1 MTARVLV
8 VDDIPANVKLLE
20 AKLSAE
26 YFGVVTA
33 TNGRDAIALCERG
46 EVDIV
51 LLDVMMPGMNGF
63 EVCRRLKGA
72 PSTAHIPVVIVTT
85 LDQPRDRLQGLD
97 AGADDFLTKPLD
109 DTALFARVRS
119 LARLK
124 AMTDELRSRAVASV
138 RLGIADPLA
147 TAAAETGLNG
157 RILVIEDRP
166 SAAERVQSALSAFH
180 AVEIE
185 DDAQQAVMR
194 AAEGDFDAVVISLG
208 LQGQDG
214 LRLCSQLRSLER
226 TRNMS
231 VLLMG
236 EAEDRERILRG
247 LEIGAHDFLLR
258 PIDRNELLA
267 RVRTQVRRK
276 RFTERLRDSV
286 QSSMEMAVMDQL
298 TGLHN
303 RRFMDNRLSVM
314 FDESALRARSL
325 SLLVL
330 DIDHFKSVND
340 SWGHDA
346 GDEVLREF
354 ADRVR
359 ACTRGIDLV
368 ARMGGEEIVVVLPD
382 TGRDAAYRV
391 AERIRERVESSPFAV
406 QSNTRDIKVTVSVGV
421 SNRRAGDASSAAM
434 MKRADDALYRAKA
447 GGRNRVIVASAA

>member
-1 MTARVLV
+1 
-8 VDDIPANVKLLE
+8 
-20 AKLSAE
+20 
-26 YFGVVTA
+26 
-33 TNGRDAIALCERG
+33 
-46 EVDIV
+46 
-51 LLDVMMPGMNGF
+51 
-63 EVCRRLKGA
+63 
-72 PSTAHIPVVIVTT
+72 
-85 LDQPRDRLQGLD
+85 
-97 AGADDFLTKPLD
+97 
-109 DTALFARVRS
+109 
-119 LARLK
+119 
-124 AMTDELRSRAVASV
+124 
-138 RLGIADPLA
+138 
-147 TAAAETGLNG
+147 
-157 RILVIEDRP
+157 
-166 SAAERVQSALSAFH
+166 
-180 AVEIE
+180 
-185 DDAQQAVMR
+185 MR

-226 TRNMS
+226 TRNIS

-267 RVRTQVRRK
+267 RARTQVRRK

-303 RRFMDNRLSVM
+303 RRFMDNRLAVM

-330 DIDHFKSVND
+330 DIDHFKAVND

-382 TGRDAAYRV
+382 TGRDAASRV
-391 AERIRERVESSPFAV
+391 AERIRERVERSPFAI
-406 QSNTRDIKVTVSVGV
+406 QNNTRDIKVTVSVGV
-421 SNRRAGDASSAAM
+421 ANRRAGDTSSADM

-447 GGRNRVIVASAA
+447 NGRNRVIVASAA